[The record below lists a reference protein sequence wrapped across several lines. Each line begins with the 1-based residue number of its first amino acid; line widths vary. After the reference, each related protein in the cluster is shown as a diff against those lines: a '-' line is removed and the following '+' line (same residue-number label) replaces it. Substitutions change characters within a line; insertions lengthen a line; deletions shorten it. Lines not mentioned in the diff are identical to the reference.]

1 MVAEKLTPAERAA
14 FRARGERHAESILR
28 TPSDCWRQ
36 LEWHDS
42 AAKRWARA
50 ASWASVARWGAEE
63 QRSALELAAEA
74 NGDAPAVLDIAAQLL
89 RAGTPV
95 GACLPCARAITE
107 PTGAAL

>member
-1 MVAEKLTPAERAA
+1 MAAKLSTVERAA
-14 FRARGERHAESILR
+14 FARRAALCQESADR

-36 LEWHDS
+36 LVWHES

-50 ASWASVARWGAEE
+50 ASWASVARWDAEE

-74 NGDAPAVLDIAAQLL
+74 NGDAPAVLDLAVQLL

-95 GACLPCARAITE
+95 GACLPCARAIAE
-107 PTGAAL
+107 PTGAR